1 MKTEQSVP
9 AKISAVEMGLAILA
23 VLSSVLLLIPN
34 NLISRSKTIVATD
47 FQAHLYSDSSLG
59 GQSQVSWL
67 DQTTQSWQ
75 CTLRDA
81 HLTPF
86 CSMQLDVLSAE
97 GHGIDLSQYQ
107 TMTIWLNY
115 QGDGEYLRVYLRN
128 RNPQYFVMSD
138 ITSTKYN
145 VVEVPVAQLA
155 NGLSV
160 DMSNVDV
167 ADWWVSSRKIPLE
180 LSRPELND
188 VLFIEIQTG
197 SQSREGNHQLQL
209 DKIVWQGPLITQ
221 AALYK
226 IIIVVWIICIFS
238 VLVYRLVVLNMRLK
252 NNQRYQQELISINDF
267 LNLKNKKFEDL
278 AKTDQLTGLLNR
290 LGIRDALYQGVN
302 NWKATRQPFSFVLI
316 DIDHFKQI
324 NDTYGHGMGDK
335 ILQEMAQQLQKN
347 IRHTDHLARWGGE
360 EFLLVCPNT
369 TLQEAERLAELLRER
384 VEQLTFAGVGQITAS
399 FGVSCM
405 ADADLNKLFKHADD
419 ALYEAKKHGRNRVVS
434 NI

>member
-1 MKTEQSVP
+1 MKKEQSVP
-9 AKISAVEMGLAILA
+9 TKISAVEMGLAILA
-23 VLSSVLLLIPN
+23 VLSLVLLLIPN
-34 NLISRSKTIVATD
+34 NLITLNKTIVATD
-47 FQAHLYSDSSLG
+47 FSAHLYSDASQG
-59 GQSQVSWL
+59 GQSQVGWL

-75 CTLRDA
+75 CTLRDT

-86 CSMQLDVLSAE
+86 CSMQLDVLSVE
-97 GHGIDLSQYQ
+97 GHGIDLSPYQ

-115 QGDGEYLRVYLRN
+115 QGDGDYLRVYLRN

-145 VVEVPVAQLA
+145 VVEVPVEQIA
-155 NGLSV
+155 NGLTI
-160 DMSNVDV
+160 DMQNIDV
-167 ADWWVSSRKIPLE
+167 ADWWLSSRKIPLH
-180 LSRPELND
+180 LSRPEFND
-188 VLFIEIQTG
+188 VIFIEIQTG
-197 SQSREGNHQLQL
+197 SQSRDGMHQLQL

-238 VLVYRLVVLNMRLK
+238 VLVYRLVMLNMRLK
-252 NNQRYQQELISINDF
+252 NNQRYQQELISINEF

-290 LGIRDALYQGVN
+290 LGIRDALYEGLN
-302 NWKATRQPFSFVLI
+302 NWKSLRQPFSFILI
-316 DIDHFKQI
+316 DIDHFKQV
-324 NDTYGHGMGDK
+324 NDTYGHDTGDK

-347 IRHTDHLARWGGE
+347 IRQTDYLARWGGE

-384 VEQLTFAGVGQITAS
+384 VEQLTFEGVGHITAS

-405 ADADLNKLFKHADD
+405 SDADLNKLFKHADD

-434 NI
+434 SI

>member
-9 AKISAVEMGLAILA
+9 TKISAVEMGLAILA
-23 VLSSVLLLIPN
+23 VLSLVLLLIPN
-34 NLISRSKTIVATD
+34 NLISLSKTIVATD
-47 FQAHLYSDSSLG
+47 FQAQLYSDSSLG

-67 DQTTQSWQ
+67 DQDKRSWQ
-75 CTLRDA
+75 CTLSDQ
-81 HLTPF
+81 HLNPF
-86 CSMQLDVLSAE
+86 CSMQLDILDAQ
-97 GHGIDLSQYQ
+97 GHGIDLSQYD

-115 QGDGEYLRVYLRN
+115 QGDGEFLRFYLRN

-145 VVEVPVAQLA
+145 VVEVPVAELA
-155 NGLSV
+155 NGLTV

-167 ADWWVSSRKIPLE
+167 ADWWLSSRKIPLE
-180 LSRPELND
+180 LSRPEFND
-188 VLFIEIQTG
+188 VIFIEVQTG
-197 SQSREGNHQLQL
+197 SQSRDGNHQLQL
-209 DKIVWQGPLITQ
+209 DKIVWQGALIKQ
-221 AALYK
+221 ADLYK
-226 IIIVVWIICIFS
+226 IIIVVWILCIFA
-238 VLVYRLVVLNMRLK
+238 VLVYRIVMLNMRLK

-290 LGIRDALYQGVN
+290 LGIRDVLYEGLN
-302 NWKATRQPFSFVLI
+302 NWKNHRQPFSFILI

-324 NDTYGHGMGDK
+324 NDTYGHDVGDK

-347 IRHTDHLARWGGE
+347 TRRTDSLARWGGE

-369 TLQEAERLAELLRER
+369 NLEDAERMAELLREK
-384 VEQLTFAGVGQITAS
+384 VEKLELEGIRRITAS

-405 ADADLNKLFKHADD
+405 ADADLKKLFKNADD
-419 ALYEAKKHGRNRVVS
+419 ALYQAKEHGRNRVVS